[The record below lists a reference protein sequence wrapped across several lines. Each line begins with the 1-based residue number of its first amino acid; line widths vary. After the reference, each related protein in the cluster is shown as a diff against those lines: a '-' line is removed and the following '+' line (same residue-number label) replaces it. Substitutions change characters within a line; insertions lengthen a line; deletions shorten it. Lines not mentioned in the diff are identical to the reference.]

1 MSRIGQTGVFTDG
14 RFDSAALEKM
24 LMDRWVNNPP
34 RIKNSSVNH
43 VTYLLNRR
51 SRISK
56 HTFSN
61 PTPYGHEH
69 TTSEISF
76 AGHLMTKKAKDNTI
90 SDI

>member
-43 VTYLLNRR
+43 VTYLLN
-51 SRISK
+51 
-56 HTFSN
+56 